1 MTAVRVWRC
10 RRKNGACESSAQE
23 IAETSPSFGL
33 LPPLPWVIAI
43 ISELNKSDGFAHT
56 GDADMAAWAESAA
69 MWAVLNAT
77 ERLAPTGHGLMSRV
91 SPASGTFKQP
101 AALYLRISF
110 WKWLRE
116 CTANATGRGAL
127 IRQEQSS
134 TANISCQLI
143 AILEVREC
151 SNTTWGF

>member
-1 MTAVRVWRC
+1 M
-10 RRKNGACESSAQE
+10 
-23 IAETSPSFGL
+23 
-33 LPPLPWVIAI
+33 PWVIAI
-43 ISELNKSDGFAHT
+43 NSELNKSDGFAHT

-77 ERLAPTGHGLMSRV
+77 YGQMSRV
-91 SPASGTFKQP
+91 SPASGTFKPP

-127 IRQEQSS
+127 AIGQEQSS
-134 TANISCQLI
+134 IANISCQLI